1 VGNFIPITKGESLE
15 HFIWGFITGMVF
27 MMIGNIAYWISV
39 KIGIDD
45 NEFINK

>member
-1 VGNFIPITKGESLE
+1 MGNIIPITKGELLE
-15 HFIWGFITGMVF
+15 PFIWGFITGAVV
-27 MMIGNIAYWISV
+27 MMIGNITYWVCV